1 MPVTI
6 YNTTEPTQ
14 VRRPWRASLRTGG
27 AVALSLLTALALI
40 GPEVV
45 KFVSEQFPGSPAV
58 GIVAGASG
66 FIVGLS
72 VLVNRIAL
80 LPAVSALLTKIGM
93 GPTPKEQP
101 HV

>member
-6 YNTTEPTQ
+6 LNTTAPTQ

-27 AVALSLLTALALI
+27 AVAVSLLTALALV

-58 GIVAGASG
+58 AIVASVSG
-66 FIVGLS
+66 FIVGLA
-72 VLVNRIAL
+72 VLVNRVAL
-80 LPAVSALLTKIGM
+80 IPAVSDLLTKLGL
-93 GPTPKEQP
+93 GPTPKQ
-101 HV
+101 